1 MKFAIPKPTMKQLI
15 LLTFLVLPFHL
26 FSQKK
31 PNVILIMMD
40 DLGYGDLGVY
50 GASQYQTPNLDKMAK
65 EGVRFTH
72 FLSAQAVCSASR
84 AGLLTGCY
92 PNRIGIA
99 GALFPN
105 SKVGINAEEE
115 TIAELLK
122 ANGYRTGIFGKWH
135 LGDRK
140 EFLPL
145 QHGFDEYVGIPYSND
160 MWPVHYDGT
169 RPENNSKKIHPE
181 LPIIRGNEAASYIK
195 TLDDQAQITQL
206 LTKESIQF
214 IEKNK
219 DQPFFLYFPNP
230 MPHVPINASSAFKGK
245 SKLGLYGDVMM
256 EMDWSV
262 GQILQTLKRLKLD
275 ENTIVIFTSDNGP
288 WQNFGNHAGSTGGL
302 REAKGTSFE
311 GGQRVPFIVQWKG
324 HIPEGQVQSGLA
336 SNIDVL
342 PTLCAITKSPLPK
355 KKIDGVNIQA
365 LIQGNTE
372 AEPRKIFYYYYRAN
386 NLEAVRQGTWKLVFA
401 HPGRTHEGFLPGQDG
416 FPGPLRE
423 DFPFKQALYD
433 LRRDPGERYD
443 MSEKYPEKLAELQAL
458 GNQARAEIGDDLLK
472 IKGAENRTV
481 GQAINP

>member
-1 MKFAIPKPTMKQLI
+1 
-15 LLTFLVLPFHL
+15 
-26 FSQKK
+26 
-31 PNVILIMMD
+31 
-40 DLGYGDLGVY
+40 
-50 GASQYQTPNLDKMAK
+50 
-65 EGVRFTH
+65 
-72 FLSAQAVCSASR
+72 
-84 AGLLTGCY
+84 
-92 PNRIGIA
+92 
-99 GALFPN
+99 
-105 SKVGINAEEE
+105 
-115 TIAELLK
+115 
-122 ANGYRTGIFGKWH
+122 
-135 LGDRK
+135 
-140 EFLPL
+140 
-145 QHGFDEYVGIPYSND
+145 
-160 MWPVHYDGT
+160 
-169 RPENNSKKIHPE
+169 
-181 LPIIRGNEAASYIK
+181 
-195 TLDDQAQITQL
+195 
-206 LTKESIQF
+206 
-214 IEKNK
+214 
-219 DQPFFLYFPNP
+219 
-230 MPHVPINASSAFKGK
+230 
-245 SKLGLYGDVMM
+245 MM

-365 LIQGNTE
+365 LIQGDTE
-372 AEPRKIFYYYYRAN
+372 AEPRKIFYYYYRTN